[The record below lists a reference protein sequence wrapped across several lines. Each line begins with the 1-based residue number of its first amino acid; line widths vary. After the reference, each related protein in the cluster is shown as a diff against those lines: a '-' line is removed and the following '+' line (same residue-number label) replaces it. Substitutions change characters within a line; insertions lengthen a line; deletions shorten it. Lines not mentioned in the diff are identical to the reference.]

1 MPVARS
7 KEERFPFSRLIC
19 KFILLEESKSNLC
32 SFYAT
37 ISENTE
43 VSETTGSLK
52 KWGKRKV
59 ITTQTTQTSYLR
71 IAYKTCSLLL
81 WTKLLTAMILQRNLK
96 KTWVHEN
103 IIRERKTLLP
113 FDLVLKLK
121 WQNQNALPSAI
132 GFALPFRALPVSSRE
147 FVLTWYLLRCKTI
160 AHITVQTNLLINLG
174 LIFHGQKGS
183 TSRCRVGWTTNL
195 PGIIHTSTLE
205 IPGSTESKPSSWDIT
220 ISKTFQKKN

>member
-7 KEERFPFSRLIC
+7 KEERLSFSRLIC

-43 VSETTGSLK
+43 ASETIGSLK

-59 ITTQTTQTSYLR
+59 ITTQTTQTLYLI

-81 WTKLLTAMILQRNLK
+81 LRTKLLTAMILQRNLK
-96 KTWVHEN
+96 KTWVHKN
-103 IIRERKTLLP
+103 IVRERKALLP

-121 WQNQNALPSAI
+121 RQDQNALPPAL
-132 GFALPFRALPVSSRE
+132 GFALLFRALPVSVR
-147 FVLTWYLLRCKTI
+147 VC
-160 AHITVQTNLLINLG
+160 VNLIPLALQDHCSYQSSNKLVSKSG
-174 LIFHGQKGS
+174 F
-183 TSRCRVGWTTNL
+183 NL
-195 PGIIHTSTLE
+195 PWPEGQHL
-205 IPGSTESKPSSWDIT
+205 
-220 ISKTFQKKN
+220 